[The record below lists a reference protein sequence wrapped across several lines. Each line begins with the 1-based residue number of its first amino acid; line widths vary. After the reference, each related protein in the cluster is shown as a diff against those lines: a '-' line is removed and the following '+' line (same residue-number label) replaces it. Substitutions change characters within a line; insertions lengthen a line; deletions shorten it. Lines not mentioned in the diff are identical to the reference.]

1 MGTPKAVFNLPVS
14 QMATLIGCGELG
26 VSPMATLVGCGELGV
41 NSLNVIVGEF
51 GQYGSSDSPAR

>member
-41 NSLNVIVGEF
+41 NSLTGIPDRQVFV
-51 GQYGSSDSPAR
+51 QVVPP